1 MCALQVVLDKGQ
13 EDDWWSSRFITSLAI
28 TAALALGA
36 FVVWELRRPDPI
48 VDLRLFKNRNFA
60 IGNMLMFMVGF
71 VLLSSTVLL
80 PLFVQSQLGYTA
92 TEAGMVIS
100 PGGFAVMAMMPVVGI
115 LVGRTDSRWL
125 IAFGLVTTALSL
137 FNMTRF
143 DTTVDYATVVW
154 ARIYQSVGLAFLFIP
169 VNTIAFLGLPP
180 GKNNDASAIINMM
193 RNLGGSFGIAIATT
207 VLARRQQVHQNVLVG
222 HVTPWNPQYDS
233 TIQALQK
240 AYLAGSS
247 NAADALHQAQA
258 QLYAMVQRQA
268 AMLSY
273 IDAFLLLAV
282 IFTALVPLVFL
293 LRKPDSAS
301 GAPPAH

>member
-1 MCALQVVLDKGQ
+1 
-13 EDDWWSSRFITSLAI
+13 
-28 TAALALGA
+28 
-36 FVVWELRRPDPI
+36 
-48 VDLRLFKNRNFA
+48 
-60 IGNMLMFMVGF
+60 
-71 VLLSSTVLL
+71 
-80 PLFVQSQLGYTA
+80 
-92 TEAGMVIS
+92 MVIS

-115 LVGRTDSRWL
+115 LVGRTDARWL
-125 IAFGLVTTALSL
+125 IAFGLVATALSL

-222 HVTPWNPQYDS
+222 HVTPWSSPYDT